1 VVGWCASSRMGV
13 RCGPVKLDQLLVH
26 NFIIIINHIVLCIII
41 IIIIIISSSIIIIN
55 VAVNGPVIGL
65 R

>member
-1 VVGWCASSRMGV
+1 MGV

-41 IIIIIISSSIIIIN
+41 IIIIIIISSSIIIIN